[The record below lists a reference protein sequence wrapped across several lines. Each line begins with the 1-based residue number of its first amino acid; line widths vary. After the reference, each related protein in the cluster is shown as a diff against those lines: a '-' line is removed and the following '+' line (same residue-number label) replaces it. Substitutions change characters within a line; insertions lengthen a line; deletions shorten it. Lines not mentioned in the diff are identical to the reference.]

1 MVTVRGK
8 ATKIVKKHPKRFTRH
23 ESDRYRRV
31 RPNWRKPKGIDNRV
45 RRQFK
50 GARIMPGIGFGSDKR
65 TRFVCPNGFKRVV
78 IHNIKVSFFYF
89 IKILITNFY
98 IYFQELE
105 VLLLQNKIYAAEI
118 AKGVSAKN
126 RKLIVERANQ
136 LAINV
141 TNKNARLRTEEA
153 E

>member
-1 MVTVRGK
+1 MVSVNGK
-8 ATKIVKKHPKRFTRH
+8 ATKIIKKRVKRFTRH

-50 GARIMPGIGFGSDKR
+50 GARDMPGIGFGSDKR
-65 TRFVCPNGFKRVV
+65 TKFVCPNGLKKVV
-78 IHNIKVSFFYF
+78 VHN
-89 IKILITNFY
+89 LA
-98 IYFQELE
+98 ELN
-105 VLLLQNKIYAAEI
+105 LLLTQNKIYSAEI
-118 AKGVSAKN
+118 ASGVSAKN
-126 RKLIVERANQ
+126 RKVIVERAQN
-136 LAINV
+136 LAITV